1 MNNSSG
7 IDGVHWVEAETFHD
21 HRGSLSRLVDE
32 NLTRD
37 IGFKSQWRQA
47 FLSRTKKRNTIRGLH
62 YQRDEGEE
70 GKLISPVRGEMY
82 WVAVDL
88 RSGSSTFA
96 KYASATIS
104 PDNNRSLLVEPGFA
118 HGCFSISDDADI
130 YILSSADP
138 APNYGGGIRWD
149 DPQLAIDWPEFDG
162 EVIISEAHAAFP
174 SFAEFRRT
182 VDAL

>member
-1 MNNSSG
+1 MNNSFG
-7 IDGVHWVEAETFHD
+7 IDGVHWIDAETFHD
-21 HRGSLSRLVDE
+21 RRGSLSRLIDE

-37 IGFKSQWRQA
+37 IGFKSEWRQA

-62 YQRDEGEE
+62 YQRHEGKE
-70 GKLISPVRGEMY
+70 GKLISPVSGDIY

-88 RSGSSTFA
+88 RGGSSTYA

-104 PDNNRSLLVEPGFA
+104 SDNNRSLLVEPGFA
-118 HGCFSISDDADI
+118 HGCFSISDETDI

-138 APNYGGGIRWD
+138 APNYGSGIRWD

-162 EVIISEAHAAFP
+162 EVIISEAHADFP
-174 SFAEFRRT
+174 SFAEFQRT
-182 VDAL
+182 VGAL